1 MEWSWW
7 TQKKAVD
14 SIDGAASMLIQVLQ
28 EECDMDLN
36 ENTGKTYQDDQW
48 ASQMNKNAPN
58 QAWVMNVAHQ

>member
-1 MEWSWW
+1 
-7 TQKKAVD
+7 
-14 SIDGAASMLIQVLQ
+14 MLIQVLQ

-48 ASQMNKNAPN
+48 ASKMNKNAPS